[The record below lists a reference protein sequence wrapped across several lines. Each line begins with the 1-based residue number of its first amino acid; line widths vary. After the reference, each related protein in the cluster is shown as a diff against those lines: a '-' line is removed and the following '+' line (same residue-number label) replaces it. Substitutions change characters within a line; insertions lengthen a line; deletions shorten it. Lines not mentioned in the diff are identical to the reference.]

1 MKEWYTPSELASLKL
16 PGLPSEHAGIS
27 AKAERDDWRGPSL
40 KYPDNPKGTWRKR
53 PGRGGGYKYH
63 ISVLPDEARREL
75 EYRAKC
81 AETSRQLAVI
91 DEPAER
97 QKDIVPVTDLT
108 ARQRQVMEARAAI
121 LLELDRRILV
131 GKKSRNMAVTE
142 FVAQAKLGELDDDL
156 SAALATANASRQQ
169 LCRATVYNW
178 LALRERS
185 GVPALAPALSK
196 KQKPLPIWWSE
207 FFPYYARPQKP
218 TVTRALLNWQ
228 RANPDR
234 NESFP
239 TVRQIRIAIGKLG
252 EVEKMRGRLGAQSLK
267 ALQAYKVRDT
277 SDLLPTS
284 VYVADGKT
292 FDAEV
297 AHPRHG
303 KPFRPEITTII
314 DAHTRKIPGWS
325 VSLDENTI
333 AVVDALRVACC
344 RHGIPATFYTDR
356 GPGYKNKKMDAP
368 LTGFLG
374 RLDITPMRVLP
385 YNSQAKGLIERFN
398 RFWTDVARDF
408 PTYINRDMD
417 REASNHVHK
426 QTRKDA
432 EDTRKDGGNLVIAG
446 EVRRISGLLPTWQQ
460 FIARIE
466 REIEDYNNRPHSS
479 LPRISDPE
487 TGKQRFMSP
496 NEMWQAAVD
505 RGFSPITVTAD
516 EENDLF
522 RPWETRVVQR
532 CMINLYTNSYFAIE
546 LEEFHG
552 REVIV
557 AFDIHDASRIWVR
570 EIDLVDGERQPGRL
584 IAVAEFEGNK
594 TRYVPVSFEQRTL
607 ETRAKGRKKR
617 LHGHLDE
624 VDDELHGR
632 MLSYQPVKPVIEASW
647 TPVRAP
653 EPLPVGQTR
662 AEPKPEAAAIDPEA
676 RPSFDGDIDWARW
689 VTANP
694 DKVLPSD
701 REHALIL
708 MKRETAR
715 DLLRSVG
722 VDVEVLKEL
731 ARSAA

>member
-16 PGLPSEHAGIS
+16 PRLPCSDRGVRDMADRCGWRIS
-27 AKAERDDWRGPSL
+27 SFGS
-40 KYPDNPKGTWRKR
+40 RKH
-53 PGRGGGYKYH
+53 PGRGGGYEYH

-81 AETSRQLAVI
+81 AETSRQLAII
-91 DEPAER
+91 DKPTER

-131 GKKSRNMAVTE
+131 GKKSRNMAVAE
-142 FVAQAKLGELDDDL
+142 FVAQARLGELDDGL
-156 SAALATANASRQQ
+156 GAALATANASRQQ

-178 LALRERS
+178 LALRERG

-196 KQKPLPIWWSE
+196 KQKPLPVWWSE

-228 RANPDR
+228 RANPGR
-234 NESFP
+234 NEPFP
-239 TVRQIRIAIGKLG
+239 TVRKIRIAIGKLG

-297 AHPRHG
+297 AHPGHG
-303 KPFRPEITTII
+303 KPFRPEITSII
-314 DAHTRKIPGWS
+314 DACTRKVVGWS
-325 VSLDENTI
+325 VSLKENTI
-333 AVVDALRVACC
+333 AVADALRVACC
-344 RHGIPATFYTDR
+344 CNGIPAIFYVDR
-356 GPGYKNKKMDAP
+356 GPGYKNKMMDAP
-368 LTGFLG
+368 LTGFMS
-374 RLDITPMRVLP
+374 RLDIHKMEALP
-385 YNSQAKGLIERFN
+385 YNSQAKGNIERLN
-398 RFWTDVARDF
+398 RLWTEVSRDF

-417 REASNHVHK
+417 REAKHYVHK
-426 QTRKDA
+426 QTRKDT
-432 EDTRKDGGNLVIAG
+432 EDTRKDGRNLVIAG
-446 EVRRISGLLPTWQQ
+446 EARRVSGLLPTWQQ
-460 FIARIE
+460 FIACIE
-466 REIEDYNNRPHSS
+466 REIEDYNDRPHSS
-479 LPRISDPE
+479 LPRTSDPE

-496 NEMWQAAVD
+496 NEMWQAAVGC
-505 RGFSPITVTAD
+505 GFSAITVTET
-516 EENDLF
+516 EEADLF
-522 RPWETRVVQR
+522 RPWIIRVVQR
-532 CMINLYTNSYFAIE
+532 CMISLHTNSYFSIA
-546 LEEFHG
+546 LEEYHG
-552 REVIV
+552 REVIA
-557 AFDIHDASRIWVR
+557 AFDIHDGSKIWVR
-570 EIDLVDGERQPGRL
+570 EIDLIDGERQPGRL

-594 TRYVPVSFEQRTL
+594 TSYAPVSYV
-607 ETRAKGRKKR
+607 RKKEGERAQGRTRR
-617 LHGHLDE
+617 LQGHLNE
-624 VDDELHGR
+624 VEEERFSR
-632 MLSYQPVKPVIEASW
+632 MLEHQPVQPIIETTW

-662 AEPKPEAAAIDPEA
+662 AEPKPEAAAIDPDA

-701 REHALIL
+701 REYALIL